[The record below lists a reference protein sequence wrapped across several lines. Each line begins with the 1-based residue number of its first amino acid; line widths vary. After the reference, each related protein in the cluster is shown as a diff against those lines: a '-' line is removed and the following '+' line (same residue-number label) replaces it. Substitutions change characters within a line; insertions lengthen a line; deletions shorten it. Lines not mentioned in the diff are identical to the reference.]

1 MTLPSTN
8 FAWLPIG
15 LVVASSADASDAL
28 TMPTAPAVAAD
39 ANTVVIV
46 VIFKMLHS

>member
-8 FAWLPIG
+8 FAWVPIE
-15 LVVASSADASDAL
+15 LVVASSADAMGAL
-28 TMPTAPAVAAD
+28 TIPTAPAVAAD

-46 VIFKMLHS
+46 VIFNMLHS

>member
-8 FAWLPIG
+8 FAWVSIE
-15 LVVASSADASDAL
+15 LVSASSADAMGAV
-28 TMPTAPAVAAD
+28 TTPTALAVAAD
-39 ANTVVIV
+39 ADTVVIM